1 MGGMNE
7 INKTLYIPL
16 YGKAMVSRKKII
28 LKDPKAE
35 MIWEN
40 EGFALKGKSKSK
52 WLAYY
57 MGMRA
62 AVFDR
67 WTKKQ
72 LREHPEAVVL
82 HLGCGLDSRCERA
95 GKEAKLWYDLDF
107 PEVIEER
114 KKYYTASAEY
124 RMIGDDVR
132 KTDWLESVKKAEHGI
147 VIMEGISMYLPLLDL
162 IKLLTALKE
171 HFGELHVLMDCY
183 TEFAVKA
190 SRYKN
195 PIKDVGAEAM
205 TGIDYPEYI
214 ADQTGL
220 EYMREHNMTPKVL
233 IDQLEESEQKVFK
246 TLFGGAIARKLYR
259 LYEYGE

>member
-1 MGGMNE
+1 MSEMNAV
-7 INKTLYIPL
+7 NKTLYIPL

-40 EGFALKGKSKSK
+40 EGFTLKGKSKSK

-57 MGMRA
+57 MAMRA
-62 AVFDR
+62 AMFDS
-67 WTKKQ
+67 WTRKK
-72 LREHPEAVVL
+72 LREYPEVVVL
-82 HLGCGLDSRCERA
+82 HLGCGLDSRCERV
-95 GKEAKLWYDLDF
+95 GKEAKLWYDVDF

-114 KKYYTASAEY
+114 KKYYTADAGY
-124 RMIGDDVR
+124 RMLGEDVR
-132 KTDWLESVKKAEHGI
+132 KAGWLDSVPKAEQGI
-147 VIMEGISMYLPLLDL
+147 VIMEGISMYLPMLDL
-162 IKLLTALKE
+162 IQLLTDLKAQ
-171 HFGELHVLMDCY
+171 FGELHVLMDCY

-195 PIKDVGAEAM
+195 PIKDVGAEAI

-220 EYMREHNMTPKVL
+220 DYVCEHNMTPKIL
-233 IDQLEESEQKVFK
+233 IDQLERSERKLFK

-259 LYEYGE
+259 LYEYET